1 MDAQAITPTDRD
13 WMAHAFQLAGHGTIG
28 TAPNP
33 RVGCVVVRDGVLLSE
48 GWHAQVGGPH
58 AEVAAL
64 QALPPSVDARG
75 ATAYVTLEPCSHH
88 GRTPPCSDAL
98 IAAGVERCVVAMPD
112 PNPQVAGRGLQRMRD
127 AGIAVAVFDTCA
139 EGRWLNR
146 RFLSAME
153 RGRPWVVLKCA
164 VSADGFMDPPRTTG
178 QRGSLPITAPAL
190 QKLTHFW
197 RAEEGA
203 ILVGANT
210 VFTDD
215 PSLNVREAKGPN
227 PLPVILDPHG
237 RTAPDATVYASDA
250 GSLVVGGPKGIR
262 GPVQQVTIS
271 EDTSA
276 ITAALQAL
284 QARDIRS
291 VLVEG
296 GRETLQRF
304 MEAGLWD
311 ELRVATSPRP
321 TGGGLPA
328 PVWPGGDEALLR
340 GAHPYGADHVRY
352 WVNRSS
358 AEWVGISPAPT
369 LQVPLP

>member
-1 MDAQAITPTDRD
+1 
-13 WMAHAFQLAGHGTIG
+13 
-28 TAPNP
+28 
-33 RVGCVVVRDGVLLSE
+33 
-48 GWHAQVGGPH
+48 
-58 AEVAAL
+58 
-64 QALPPSVDARG
+64 
-75 ATAYVTLEPCSHH
+75 
-88 GRTPPCSDAL
+88 
-98 IAAGVERCVVAMPD
+98 
-112 PNPQVAGRGLQRMRD
+112 MRD

-164 VSADGFMDPPRTTG
+164 VSADGFMDPPRTSG
-178 QRGSLPITAPAL
+178 QRGSLPITDPAL

-215 PSLNVREAKGPN
+215 PSLNVREAEGPN
-227 PLPVILDPHG
+227 PLPVILDPQG

-271 EDTSA
+271 EDSSA

-296 GRETLQRF
+296 EEKPSNGSWRQACGMNCAWPPLPALPEAAFPHPSGREA
-304 MEAGLWD
+304 M
-311 ELRVATSPRP
+311 RP
-321 TGGGLPA
+321 CS
-328 PVWPGGDEALLR
+328 V
-340 GAHPYGADHVRY
+340 
-352 WVNRSS
+352 
-358 AEWVGISPAPT
+358 APT
-369 LQVPLP
+369 LMVPIMSAIG

>member
-13 WMAHAFQLAGHGTIG
+13 WMAHAFQLAGRGTIG

-33 RVGCVVVRDGVLLSE
+33 RVGCVIVRDGALLSE

-58 AEVAAL
+58 AEAAAL
-64 QALPPSVDARG
+64 NALPQGMDARG

-98 IAAGVERCVVAMPD
+98 IAAGVKRCVVALQD

-127 AGIAVAVFDTCA
+127 AGIAVAVFDSCA

-178 QRGSLPITAPAL
+178 QRGSLPITAPVL
-190 QKLTHFW
+190 RKLTHFW

-203 ILVGANT
+203 ILVGAGT
-210 VFTDD
+210 VVTDD
-215 PSLNVREAKGPN
+215 PGLDVREAEGPN
-227 PLPVILDPHG
+227 PVPVVLDPRR
-237 RTAPDATVYASDA
+237 RTAPESKVYASKP
-250 GSLVVGGPKGIR
+250 GSLVLGGPAGL
-262 GPVQQVTIS
+262 PAPAQQVTVP

-276 ITAALQAL
+276 ITAIMQAL

-304 MEAGLWD
+304 IEAGLWD
-311 ELRVATSPRP
+311 ELRVAESPNA

-328 PVWPGGDEALLR
+328 PVWPGTEVALLR
-340 GAHPYGADHVRY
+340 GAHPFGDDHVRY

-358 AEWVGISPAPT
+358 ADWVGISPAPT